1 MVLEVSKKFSKSIG
15 GRFRQDGEFSGEE
28 FYEDYLKPAFILA
41 KLRNEKLL
49 VDLDGTFGYPTSFL
63 KEAFGSL
70 AHEFGSGFV
79 MSKLEIKSEDEP
91 SLVKYIKDII
101 RL

>member
-1 MVLEVSKKFSKSIG
+1 MVLKVSEEFSKIPG

-28 FYEDYLKPAFILA
+28 FYEDYLKPKFIMT

-49 VDLDGTFGYPTSFL
+49 IDLDGGFGYPTSFL

-70 AHEFGSGFV
+70 AKEFGPGFV
-79 MSKLEIKSEDEP
+79 LSKIELKSEDEP